1 MTTVYS
7 RLGYSFDTARF
18 GNAAKLSSGAANTMA
33 TIANNTPSVPN
44 WLKTDLAAGGIVKTN
59 YLYNPTASNL
69 ASMLSSTIT
78 IVNAA
83 ISGNNTSSSNNYA
96 LLANAGNNL
105 IISINSFKSHTDNIS
120 GITTVSNPNVPSYST
135 ASSIGLQNFLTLS
148 KTDGANTLTDTTPI
162 LGSFTSLFIPD
173 ILQANTI
180 QLTYYATEIA
190 ANATPNLSNSEIVNI
205 TNYCTNTASILNVRR
220 TADWAFY
227 QNSVHVSQDYGFL
240 MQFNNM
246 GGTSNY
252 LINNVIGTPAFV
264 AKLNS

>member
-7 RLGYSFDTARF
+7 RLGYNFDTKRF
-18 GNAAKLSSGAANTMA
+18 GNAANPSSGAANTMA
-33 TIANNTPSVPN
+33 TIANSTPPVSN

-83 ISGNNTSSSNNYA
+83 ISANSNNYA
-96 LLANAGNNL
+96 SLANAGNNL
-105 IISINSFKSHTDNIS
+105 IISLNSFKSHTDNIS

-135 ASSIGLQNFLTLS
+135 ASSIGLQNFLTIS

-180 QLTYYATEIA
+180 QLTYYATEMT
-190 ANATPNLSNSEIVNI
+190 ANAIPNISNSEIVNI
-205 TNYCTNTASILNVRR
+205 TNYCTNTASILDTRR
-220 TADWAFY
+220 TADWSFY
-227 QNSVHVSQDYGFL
+227 QNSVQVSQDYGFL

-252 LINNVIGTPAFV
+252 LIKNVIGTPAFV